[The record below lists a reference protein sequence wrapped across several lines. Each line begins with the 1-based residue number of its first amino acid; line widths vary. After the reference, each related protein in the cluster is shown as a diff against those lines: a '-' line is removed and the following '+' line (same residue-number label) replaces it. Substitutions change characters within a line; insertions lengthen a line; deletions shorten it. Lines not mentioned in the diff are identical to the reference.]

1 VYALLCDKSV
11 DLAYRKLTAAVSVV
25 PDEQCEIALKAVK
38 EPTEYFS
45 FEQRGYNS
53 EHRLKAMSNVEKAIS
68 RLYEVVRHINVK
80 NKPKEQQR
88 ENLNKHISYG
98 GHRR

>member
-1 VYALLCDKSV
+1 MKICNESV
-11 DLAYRKLTAAVSVV
+11 DLAYRKLTAAVSAV

-53 EHRLKAMSNVEKAIS
+53 EHRLKAMSNVEKAIL
-68 RLYEVVRHINVK
+68 RLYEVVQRINAK
-80 NKPKEQQR
+80 NKPKEQQM
-88 ENLNKHISYG
+88 ENPNNHISYG
-98 GHRR
+98 GRRR